1 VLQGRATEINSRLRR
16 LRAPVKRLRPRLL
29 RLRRRG
35 FWAYLAMMGPGF
47 ITASAGNDAGG
58 IATYAKAGAVYGD
71 KLLWAMVVTAVSLV
85 VVQEMCARMGAVTG
99 KGLSDLI
106 REEFGIGWAALA
118 MICLFIANGAITAS
132 EFVGIKAATLVLQGQ
147 QQGGPSALLPIVVVI
162 ITAVGLW
169 WLVTRS
175 ARGPVERVL
184 LAMTLVFLAYIPAA
198 LTAVRDWGG
207 LLRHIVTPTLGDAHS
222 PGMVAFLIAL
232 VGTTISPYMQFY
244 VQSSVVEK
252 GVTIRDYRYTRVEV
266 IVGSLFAI
274 LIAMFIIIA
283 TSATLYGHGDFSNP
297 KDAGVFAVALR
308 GVLGSWAE
316 LLFALGLFG
325 ASLLA
330 AAVLPLSTAFAI
342 CEVFGFESGVDKSF
356 GEAPIF
362 NGLFTGLI
370 AAGAL
375 VALVLPSDVLVNVL
389 VGTQAINGVILTV
402 VLLFILRLVN
412 KRQLMGAYTNG
423 PIFNAVAFASAGV
436 LIVLTAL
443 LMLGVLFSVG
453 PAAG

>member
-1 VLQGRATEINSRLRR
+1 MLQERATEINDRLRR
-16 LRAPVKRLRPRLL
+16 LRAPVRRLRPRLP
-29 RLRRRG
+29 RPRRRG
-35 FWAYLAMMGPGF
+35 VLVYLAMMGPGF

-58 IATYAKAGAVYGD
+58 IATYAKAGAVYDD
-71 KLLWAMVVTAVSLV
+71 KLLWAMVVTAVSLI

-106 REEFGIGWAALA
+106 REEFGIGWASLA
-118 MICLFIANGAITAS
+118 MLCLLIANGAITAS
-132 EFVGIKAATLVLQGQ
+132 EFVGIKAATLVLQGRQ
-147 QQGGPSALLPIVVVI
+147 DGGPAALLPIVVVI
-162 ITAVGLW
+162 LCAVGLW

-198 LTAVRDWGG
+198 LTSQHDWGR
-207 LLRHIVTPTLGDAHS
+207 LLRHIVTPSLGDVHS
-222 PGMVAFLIAL
+222 PGMLAFLIAL

-283 TSATLYGHGDFSNP
+283 TSAALYGHGNYNNVA
-297 KDAGVFAVALR
+297 DAGVFATALR
-308 GVLGSWAE
+308 GILGSWAE

-370 AAGAL
+370 AGGAL
-375 VALVLPSDVLVNVL
+375 VALVLPPDVLVNVL
-389 VGTQAINGVILTV
+389 VDTQAINGVILTV

-412 KRQLMGAYTNG
+412 NRRLMGDYTNG
-423 PIFNAVAFASAGV
+423 PVFNAVAFASVGV
-436 LIVLTAL
+436 LVVLTAL
-443 LMLGVLFSVG
+443 LIPGALFNIG

>member
-1 VLQGRATEINSRLRR
+1 ML
-16 LRAPVKRLRPRLL
+16 
-29 RLRRRG
+29 
-35 FWAYLAMMGPGF
+35 
-47 ITASAGNDAGG
+47 
-58 IATYAKAGAVYGD
+58 
-71 KLLWAMVVTAVSLV
+71 
-85 VVQEMCARMGAVTG
+85 
-99 KGLSDLI
+99 
-106 REEFGIGWAALA
+106 
-118 MICLFIANGAITAS
+118 
-132 EFVGIKAATLVLQGQ
+132 
-147 QQGGPSALLPIVVVI
+147 
-162 ITAVGLW
+162 
-169 WLVTRS
+169 
-175 ARGPVERVL
+175 
-184 LAMTLVFLAYIPAA
+184 
-198 LTAVRDWGG
+198 
-207 LLRHIVTPTLGDAHS
+207 
-222 PGMVAFLIAL
+222 AFLIAL

-283 TSATLYGHGDFSNP
+283 TSAALYGHGNYNNVA
-297 KDAGVFAVALR
+297 DAGVFATALR
-308 GVLGSWAE
+308 GILGSWAE

-370 AAGAL
+370 AGGAL
-375 VALVLPSDVLVNVL
+375 VALVLPPDVLVNVL
-389 VGTQAINGVILTV
+389 VDTQAINGVILTV

-412 KRQLMGAYTNG
+412 NRRLMGDYTNG
-423 PIFNAVAFASAGV
+423 PVFNAVAFASVGV
-436 LIVLTAL
+436 LVVLTAL
-443 LMLGVLFSVG
+443 LIPGALFNIG